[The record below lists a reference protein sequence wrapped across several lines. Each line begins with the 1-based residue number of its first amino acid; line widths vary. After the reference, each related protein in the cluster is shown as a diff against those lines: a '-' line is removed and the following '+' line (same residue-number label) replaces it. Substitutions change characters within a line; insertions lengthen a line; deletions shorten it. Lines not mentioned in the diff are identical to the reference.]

1 MLAANITWLTRIPLL
16 LMLDGWLVSLLL
28 GMDKLLL
35 GFWRNAELK
44 ILFCDT
50 VHQERLQTGPAAFD
64 SFGVCLPGVA
74 RVVVCGVELSELLP
88 GEVRDDQRFASWHH
102 RVGVVWVQLVLEVL
116 GVHTLIFWLQKHKQT
131 WIVISNSQCN
141 SDLHESR
148 LNCRPNFSV
157 FSALE

>member
-16 LMLDGWLVSLLL
+16 LMSNGLLARLLL
-28 GMDKLLL
+28 GIDTLLL
-35 GFWRNAELK
+35 SFWRNAELK

-50 VHQERLQTGPAAFD
+50 VHQERLQTGLAAFD

-88 GEVRDDQRFASWHH
+88 GEVGDGQRFPPRHH

-116 GVHTLIFWLQKHKQT
+116 GVHTLIF
-131 WIVISNSQCN
+131 
-141 SDLHESR
+141 
-148 LNCRPNFSV
+148 
-157 FSALE
+157 